1 MKVLLVYPRFPET
14 FWSFKHALRFIN
26 KKAAHPPLGLL
37 TVAGMLPPDWE
48 LKLVDENVIPLDD
61 ADLAW
66 ADYVFLS
73 AMAVQQERVRAII
86 GRCQSLGRK
95 IVAGGPLFT
104 VSWEDYPEIDHL
116 VLGEAEITLP
126 RFLADLGAGSPR
138 HLYRPGPGEW
148 ADLSVTPI
156 PRWDLLAMKAYNAMS
171 LQYSRGCPF
180 DCEFCD
186 ITLLYGRQPR
196 TKGKEQIL
204 AELESLYRHGW
215 RGGVF
220 MVDDNFIGN
229 KKALK
234 EEILPA
240 LEDWLAAR
248 NHPFTFNTQVSINLA
263 DDDELLAAMVRVG
276 FESVFIGIETPH
288 EGSLTECGKV
298 QNKNRDLLAAVKKI
312 QRHGLQVQ
320 GGFILGFDSDPP
332 TIFDRQIAFIQ
343 ESGIVT
349 AMVGL
354 LTVLKGTKLYRRLE
368 AEGRILTE
376 SSGDNTGRQLNFLP
390 KMPWEKLLAG
400 YKEVTTTLYSPRA
413 FYRRVIAFLKE
424 YNPPPG
430 RKIHLRPEH
439 GVALVKAIFWLGIWD
454 KHRVYF
460 WRLLGWSLLRKP
472 RVFPL
477 AVTFTIYGYHF
488 RRFFLEQAEPV
499 PVPLGAADPSTV

>member
-1 MKVLLVYPRFPET
+1 MKILLVYPRFPET

-37 TVAGMLPPDWE
+37 TVAGLLPPDWE
-48 LKLVDENVIPLDD
+48 LKLVDENVTPLRD
-61 ADLAW
+61 ADLVW
-66 ADYVFLS
+66 ADYVLIS
-73 AMAVQQERVRAII
+73 AMAVQKEGVRELI
-86 GRCQSLGRK
+86 GRCQSLGK
-95 IVAGGPLFT
+95 KMVAGGPLFT

-126 RFLADLGAGSPR
+126 RFLADLAAGCPR
-138 HLYRPGPGEW
+138 RLYIPGPEEW
-148 ADLSVTPI
+148 ADLSKTPV
-156 PRWDLLAMKAYNAMS
+156 PRWDLLAMKEYNAMS

-186 ITLLYGRQPR
+186 ITLLYGRSPR
-196 TKGKEQIL
+196 TKRKEQVL
-204 AELESLYRHGW
+204 AELESLYQHGW

-220 MVDDNFIGN
+220 IVDDNFIGN

-240 LEDWLAAR
+240 MATWLAER
-248 NHPFTFNTQVSINLA
+248 RYPFTFNTQVSINLA
-263 DDDELLAAMVRVG
+263 DDDELLTAMVKVG

-288 EGSLTECGKV
+288 EGSLTECGKL

-332 TIFDRQIAFIQ
+332 TIFERQIDFIQ
-343 ESGIVT
+343 QSGIVT

-354 LTVLKGTKLYRRLE
+354 LNVLKGTKLYQRMQG
-368 AEGRILTE
+368 EGRILAE
-376 SSGDNTGRQLNFLP
+376 SDGDNTGQQVNFLP

-400 YKEVTTTLYSPRA
+400 YKKVTTTLYTPQY
-413 FYRRVIAFLKE
+413 FYQRVIAFLKE

-430 RKIHLRPEH
+430 RKIQARLYH
-439 GVALVKAIFWLGIWD
+439 GLAFVKALFWLGVWD
-454 KHRVYF
+454 KDRWYF

-477 AVTFTIYGYHF
+477 AVTYTIYGYHF
-488 RRFFLEQAEPV
+488 RRFFLEQTQPAPA
-499 PVPLGAADPSTV
+499 PLRSPDPSTI